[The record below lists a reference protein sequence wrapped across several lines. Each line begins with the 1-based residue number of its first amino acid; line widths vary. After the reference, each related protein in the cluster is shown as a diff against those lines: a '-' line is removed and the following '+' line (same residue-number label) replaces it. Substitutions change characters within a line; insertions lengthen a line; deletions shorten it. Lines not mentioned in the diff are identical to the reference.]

1 MHIELKD
8 LQVGDEILVA
18 SASKL
23 RYYRILRLPKERI
36 DKKTGKSLGSYKA
49 VRVSANMEEISH
61 SRNYGT
67 RVHNWIEKRY
77 HCTPENHNIELYA
90 NLNYKSLWLI
100 NRK

>member
-1 MHIELKD
+1 MEIQLKD
-8 LQVGDEILVA
+8 LQVGDEILVP
-18 SASKL
+18 SASKF
-23 RYYRILRLPKERI
+23 RYYRVLRPIKERI
-36 DKKTGKSLGSYKA
+36 NKKTNTPLGTYKA
-49 VRVSANMEEISH
+49 VRVSANIEEIKH
-61 SRNYGT
+61 SRTYSS